1 MDIGK
6 GGEQRRNVSTV
17 LDVTLRRVCPAPFCI
32 KHETGEPYDCG
43 EGAETFLSVLLA
55 DKLTLWEPPYLYPT
69 LLTQTREPFVLE
81 ERENIILYLLLR
93 CLSFYP

>member
-1 MDIGK
+1 M
-6 GGEQRRNVSTV
+6 GGEQRLITSTAP
-17 LDVTLRRVCPAPFCI
+17 DVTLRREFPATYSI

-69 LLTQTREPFVLE
+69 LLV
-81 ERENIILYLLLR
+81 
-93 CLSFYP
+93 

>member
-17 LDVTLRRVCPAPFCI
+17 LDVSLRRVCPAPFCI

-43 EGAETFLSVLLA
+43 EGAETIFMRLA
-55 DKLTLWEPPYLYPT
+55 
-69 LLTQTREPFVLE
+69 
-81 ERENIILYLLLR
+81 
-93 CLSFYP
+93 C